1 MAFAGILGM
10 SWWTSTAL
18 GTPFVVA
25 GVLVCFMLFR
35 RTAYLRPFVGLRG
48 GREEAEKLW
57 PFTAVDEPG
66 PNILLHLTAH
76 AVTGMLLLVLM
87 VLAVVTEFVDL

>member
-1 MAFAGILGM
+1 MAFAGIIGM

-25 GVLVCFMLFR
+25 GVLVCFVLFR

-57 PFTAVDEPG
+57 PFTAVDEQARNSPPLDG
-66 PNILLHLTAH
+66 PRRH
-76 AVTGMLLLVLM
+76 GRLLLVLM
-87 VLAVVTEFVDL
+87 VLAVLTEFVDL

>member
-1 MAFAGILGM
+1 MAFAGIIGM

-25 GVLVCFMLFR
+25 GVLVCFVLFR
-35 RTAYLRPFVGLRG
+35 RRLYLRPFVDCAGSG
-48 GREEAEKLW
+48 GSRETLA
-57 PFTAVDEPG
+57 
-66 PNILLHLTAH
+66 LHGRRRTRPEHSPPLTAH